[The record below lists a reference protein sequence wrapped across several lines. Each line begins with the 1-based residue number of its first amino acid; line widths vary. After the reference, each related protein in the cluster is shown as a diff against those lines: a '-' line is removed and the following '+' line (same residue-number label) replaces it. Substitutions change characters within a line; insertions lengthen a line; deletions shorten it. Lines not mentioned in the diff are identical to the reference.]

1 MKATQHGQGWSKQGI
16 DPKSIF
22 FFGLIVLICFG
33 GALGAAIY
41 SHFRLQTLHEIQ
53 DKAHRLPLAWRKC
66 EALTLELFSTYTL
79 NTTRKQWNQAK
90 ALFETEFQSFLD
102 SRFTRDL
109 IRQDLDFQ
117 IEVER
122 ARIHMNVIRDQFQ
135 TCSAELKTYLAAEKP
150 ENDSGNLLVNFGE
163 NWATGHYQEGL
174 VDAISALRRSTSM
187 SNTLF
192 ANELSAIS
200 RQMKNHIQ
208 EQTRSLRLN
217 AVLLPALL
225 IGIAGIFILYHM
237 LELARSRRAS
247 QRHALKLAREIE
259 TRKRAEEMI
268 QSESEKLREVLNA
281 MGHGMYIVDGEQI
294 VRYQNAFVTSY
305 YETECIGR
313 KCFKAYMGSEQP
325 CSFCRVQATIAGKAI
340 HQSETVLEDGNNYEL
355 IFSPFVDV
363 DGRKMVIVLWCDITE
378 KKRIEAEAM
387 HNAHLASIGELA
399 AGVAHEINNPINGI
413 INYAERLLNIE
424 PRCARTGEFSERIIT
439 ESERIARIVSNLL
452 SFARK
457 DDEHHSLLSVQEVL
471 SDALELV
478 KRQLDKE
485 GIELRVD
492 IPGEL
497 PYIRAQ
503 AQELQQVFLNLFS
516 NARYALRQKE
526 PASGEVKRLHISAET
541 LSENGQSRV
550 RITIQDNGPGIPPEI
565 MDKILTPFF
574 STKPRGEGTGLGLS
588 ISHGIIKRHGGTLVF
603 ESATRSYARA
613 VILLPVEGGGS
624 GKTKAP
630 GREPLEPGCL
640 QTAG

>member
-1 MKATQHGQGWSKQGI
+1 MKAPDHGRGRSTQGI
-16 DPKSIF
+16 DPKSLF
-22 FFGLIVLICFG
+22 LFGLMVLLCFG

-66 EALTLELFSTYTL
+66 EALTLQLFSTYNL
-79 NTTRKQWNQAK
+79 NTSRKQWNRATTR
-90 ALFETEFQSFLD
+90 FETEFQSFLD
-102 SRFTRDL
+102 SRFTRDF

-122 ARIHMNVIRDQFQ
+122 ARIHMNIIREQLQ
-135 TCSAELKTYLAAEKP
+135 TCNAELKAYLAAEKP
-150 ENDSGNLLVNFGE
+150 QNDSGNLLVNFGE
-163 NWATGHYQEGL
+163 NWATGRYQEGL
-174 VDAISALRRSTSM
+174 VDVISALRRSTSM

-225 IGIAGIFILYHM
+225 IGIAGIFILYRM

-305 YETECIGR
+305 YETKCIGR
-313 KCFKAYMGSEQP
+313 KCFQAYMGSQQP
-325 CSFCRVQATIAGKAI
+325 CSFCRVQATIAENSI

-413 INYAERLLNIE
+413 INYAERLPGIE
-424 PRCARTGEFSERIIT
+424 PRCARIGEFSERIIT

-452 SFARK
+452 SFSRK
-457 DDEHHSLLSVQEVL
+457 DGEPHTLLSIQEVL

-516 NARYALRQKE
+516 NARYALTQKE
-526 PASGEVKRLHISAET
+526 MASGEAKRLHISAET
-541 LSENGQSRV
+541 LSGNGPSRV
-550 RITIQDNGPGIPPEI
+550 RIAVQDNGPGIPGEI

-574 STKPRGEGTGLGLS
+574 STKPKGEGTGLGLS

-603 ESATRSYARA
+603 ESVRRRYTRA
-613 VILLPVEGGGS
+613 VILLPVEG
-624 GKTKAP
+624 
-630 GREPLEPGCL
+630 
-640 QTAG
+640 